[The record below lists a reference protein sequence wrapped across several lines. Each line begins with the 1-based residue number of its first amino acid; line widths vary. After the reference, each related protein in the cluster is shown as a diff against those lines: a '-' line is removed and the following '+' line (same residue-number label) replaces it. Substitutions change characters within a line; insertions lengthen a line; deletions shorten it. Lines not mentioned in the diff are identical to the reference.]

1 MFLLDMLDKFVSQKL
16 AFLLNQLIF
25 VVADVLLIIWA
36 GFLSYMQLRVWIV
49 LILELLLKMI
59 WTVLF
64 DALFEALSFSLSLK
78 QGKIAVLLFL
88 ESLRVILYVA
98 HSDFGS
104 IYNRLVDL
112 WRLYLTIPDWIHIF
126 PLLILTKVYF

>member
-49 LILELLLKMI
+49 LILKLLLKMI

>member
-36 GFLSYMQLRVWIV
+36 EFLSYMQLRVWIV
-49 LILELLLKMI
+49 LILKLLLKMI

-112 WRLYLTIPDWIHIF
+112 WRLYLTIPDWIHMF
-126 PLLILTKVYF
+126 PLLILPKVYF